1 MRTHIIAVTAL
12 TGSMLLGPFML
23 APSQAGRPDFVGA
36 THARAVSAGVSAGGG
51 AQASARPAGR
61 HYTSP
66 SDRGEPAWQGHED
79 QPYNRQFAINGGC
92 YGYPWERY
100 SLE

>member
-1 MRTHIIAVTAL
+1 MWWVPL
-12 TGSMLLGPFML
+12 MP
-23 APSQAGRPDFVGA
+23 APSVWGCP
-36 THARAVSAGVSAGGG
+36 SAAESA
-51 AQASARPAGR
+51 AQASARPVGR
-61 HYTSP
+61 HYAP

-79 QPYNRQFAINGGC
+79 QPYNRQFAINGGW